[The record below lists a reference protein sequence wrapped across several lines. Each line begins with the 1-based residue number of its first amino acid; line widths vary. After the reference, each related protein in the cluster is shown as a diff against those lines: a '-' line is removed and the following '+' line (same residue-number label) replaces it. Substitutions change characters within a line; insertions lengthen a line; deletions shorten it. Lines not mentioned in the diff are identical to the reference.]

1 MGAEKP
7 VVTISATYGAGGGLV
22 GPRVAER
29 LGVTF
34 WDRAIP
40 ASVAAVLAEPPDE
53 LLAVEDDLGRGFS
66 HWISFFAPA
75 GAAWTGI
82 PLPDV
87 EGRFDEAS
95 YKEHISLVLRHE
107 AERGAVILGRGA
119 AIVLAEHPRA
129 LHVRLD
135 GPVERR
141 IAQVMDL
148 GGLDERSVRFIG
160 GGLAPYVAAKLAAHF
175 NVHVPFYLGAVAV
188 VLGIVVLTRGH
199 SLITAAERA
208 EGEEQLVT
216 VEPVAVVG
224 GTAPAVSPSRVVYAP
239 SSGGRRSPIVVAVD
253 DRPGSG
259 QLCASAADLAEALDC
274 PVEILHVVETDLAM
288 DQAIETED
296 TTRTAAA
303 LKALVDLV
311 VARGVSATGH
321 LLEVVGDHGDVGR
334 RVALFADQQHARM
347 IIAGAPTHGPLAGLL
362 DASATAQLARHTH
375 CDLHIVH
382 FVPPA

>member
-1 MGAEKP
+1 MGAGKP

-22 GPRVAER
+22 GPQVAER

-148 GGLDERSVRFIG
+148 GGLDERSARRAQHQTDTARYRYVHRLYHVDVADHRRYHLWIDATAVP
-160 GGLAPYVAAKLAAHF
+160 LATCVDIIVSAVQGRNELRQ
-175 NVHVPFYLGAVAV
+175 LGADD
-188 VLGIVVLTRGH
+188 H
-199 SLITAAERA
+199 DRA
-208 EGEEQLVT
+208 
-216 VEPVAVVG
+216 
-224 GTAPAVSPSRVVYAP
+224 
-239 SSGGRRSPIVVAVD
+239 
-253 DRPGSG
+253 
-259 QLCASAADLAEALDC
+259 
-274 PVEILHVVETDLAM
+274 
-288 DQAIETED
+288 
-296 TTRTAAA
+296 
-303 LKALVDLV
+303 
-311 VARGVSATGH
+311 
-321 LLEVVGDHGDVGR
+321 
-334 RVALFADQQHARM
+334 
-347 IIAGAPTHGPLAGLL
+347 
-362 DASATAQLARHTH
+362 
-375 CDLHIVH
+375 
-382 FVPPA
+382 